1 MEAAPPVAAVDSR
14 SSEFLSPVAV
24 CRLPEFAKTGN
35 LRQKMLTNRS
45 PLRSNS
51 CRQPTVT
58 QISLPVTVRGR
69 SAPGVGLTA
78 DVRLRVIVDHGDF
91 ANHALRNY
99 AQRGSSTVGETV
111 VGRHSKSDCM
121 SLRLSDQQAG
131 GDSHQVSATW
141 KPGRDAPEFGA
152 GNKVCLED

>member
-78 DVRLRVIVDHGDF
+78 DVRLRVIVEHGDF
-91 ANHALRNY
+91 ANHALPTRRSV
-99 AQRGSSTVGETV
+99 AHQQLGKLLWGVTPKVTVC
-111 VGRHSKSDCM
+111 R
-121 SLRLSDQQAG
+121 
-131 GDSHQVSATW
+131 
-141 KPGRDAPEFGA
+141 
-152 GNKVCLED
+152 